1 MWTIF
6 HLFTVVIFF
15 SSIHVGS
22 INGGWR
28 GGVLCGAFGFFMAA
42 IYAIFNYLD
51 ARCLYEI
58 KQRDPKPAEK
68 LAKFLFA
75 ISFPVFIVMLI
86 ATIFASI
93 KLCETLL

>member
-6 HLFTVVIFF
+6 HLFTVIIFF
-15 SSIHVGS
+15 SGIHIGS

-28 GGVLCGAFGFFMAA
+28 GGVLCGVFSFCMAA

-51 ARCLYEI
+51 ARCVYEI
-58 KQRDPKPAEK
+58 KQRDTKSAEK
-68 LAKFLFA
+68 LSKFLFA
-75 ISFPVFIVMLI
+75 ISLPVFIIMLI

-93 KLCETLL
+93 KLCERLL